1 MAQLKASFQVSQLP
15 STTVGPDNTIVVNP
29 HGAHSSLDVCF
40 KNPAPLFPLK
50 VTQVLP
56 VHAEC
61 CTVSIQ
67 ACVYQMNETTT
78 DIAMAL
84 TSRPLPPAFTP
95 RLLLRFVMRAKITF
109 TSTTDTHRQGG
120 KKKRKEEEEK
130 KKKRA
135 QVDGAV
141 IAQFTTASRRDR
153 RRE

>member
-1 MAQLKASFQVSQLP
+1 MAQLKASFQVSLLLP
-15 STTVGPDNTIVVNP
+15 PPPALIIRSSLI
-29 HGAHSSLDVCF
+29 HMAHSSLDVCF

-84 TSRPLPPAFTP
+84 TFRPSPPAFTP
-95 RLLLRFVMRAKITF
+95 RLLLFD
-109 TSTTDTHRQGG
+109 S
-120 KKKRKEEEEK
+120 
-130 KKKRA
+130 
-135 QVDGAV
+135 
-141 IAQFTTASRRDR
+141 
-153 RRE
+153 